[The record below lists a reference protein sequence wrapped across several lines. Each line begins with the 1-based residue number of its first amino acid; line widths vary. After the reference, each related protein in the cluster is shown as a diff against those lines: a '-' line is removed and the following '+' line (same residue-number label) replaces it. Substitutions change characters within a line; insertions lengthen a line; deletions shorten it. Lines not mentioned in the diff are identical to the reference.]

1 MAMIYFLIFLF
12 IAVPIVLLM
21 YLWNLDDDRP
31 DLGGF
36 GGRK

>member
-1 MAMIYFLIFLF
+1 MAMIAFLIFLF
-12 IAVPIVLLM
+12 IATPIVTLIYLL
-21 YLWNLDDDRP
+21 NVKDDRP

>member
-1 MAMIYFLIFLF
+1 MAMIAFLIFLF
-12 IAVPIVLLM
+12 IAIPIVLFI
-21 YLWNLDDDRP
+21 YLLNYEDERK

>member
-12 IAVPIVLLM
+12 IAVPIVTLM
-21 YLWNLDDDRP
+21 YLWCLDDDRP

>member
-1 MAMIYFLIFLF
+1 MIYFLIFLF
-12 IAVPIVLLM
+12 IAVPLTVLI
-21 YLWNLDDDRP
+21 YLLNYNDERP